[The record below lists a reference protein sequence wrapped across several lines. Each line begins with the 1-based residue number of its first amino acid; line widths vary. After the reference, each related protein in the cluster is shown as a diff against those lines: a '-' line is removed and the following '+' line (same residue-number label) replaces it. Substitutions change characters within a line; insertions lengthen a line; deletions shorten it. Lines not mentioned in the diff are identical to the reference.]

1 MSLFQIKT
9 GLFMRRKADN
19 FHMDAFKVADFA
31 PSVLADTAAGAV
43 FEPFRTVLDTDEVML
58 RQAALIAAAA
68 GCENLFH
75 QPVATGAVAV
85 GMGKEQL
92 ADLPVESFPSGKRR
106 DFGIFA

>member
-1 MSLFQIKT
+1 
-9 GLFMRRKADN
+9 
-19 FHMDAFKVADFA
+19 MDAFKVADFA

-68 GCENLFH
+68 GGENLFH

-85 GMGKEQL
+85 CMGKEQL
-92 ADLPVESFPSGKRR
+92 ADLPARLLASQRKGTP
-106 DFGIFA
+106 